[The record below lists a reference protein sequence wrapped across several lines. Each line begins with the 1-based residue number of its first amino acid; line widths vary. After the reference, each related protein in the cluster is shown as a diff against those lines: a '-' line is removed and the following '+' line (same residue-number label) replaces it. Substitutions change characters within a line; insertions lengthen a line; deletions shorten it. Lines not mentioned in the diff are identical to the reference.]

1 MSRKST
7 TYILILSLFLILFL
21 ISLIYPLIISKASVN
36 FLYFSSMVG
45 FILAL
50 ILNSILIIK
59 IRSEQ
64 FLLKNNIGLLIYSIS
79 LLLGIIITIPI
90 FILTTGSYDPLP
102 PEMVALSL
110 TTFQIISLVPGGIGL
125 IMDRTQGKKKKWIGI
140 IGIAIFLLIILSF
153 IIF

>member
-1 MSRKST
+1 
-7 TYILILSLFLILFL
+7 
-21 ISLIYPLIISKASVN
+21 
-36 FLYFSSMVG
+36 MVG